1 MKECNKVFFG
11 EKGLTQTSAN
21 HLANIAKETVESNRQ
36 ALDSVGF
43 VNVNISLLSGGN
55 SRTVKTGRNEAYLD
69 NVPTLLQE
77 VANMN
82 AFCAWIREAIK
93 AREEE
98 LEIINRY
105 TWDLYATDVAGF
117 KLDTP
122 IKGHI
127 LTEEEAIA
135 SLSIAER
142 MEYYRLEAE
151 ASAIGKY
158 IHPMRPFANARRALM
173 DAYTNPTKV
182 EGSGTDTIVYSYD
195 PSVSSDKVENTFFAL
210 QQKHRDISARLN
222 KIKFKIDKMV
232 KDSEYEV
239 NQAYKQAVDRFNLDA
254 KTLFQ
259 QCETWKVEE
268 RKKLLELKIVIPN
281 ELQATYELL
290 TKISNPDK

>member
-21 HLANIAKETVESNRQ
+21 HLANIAKETIESNRQ
-36 ALDSVGF
+36 ALDSVSF
-43 VNVNISLLSGGN
+43 VDISISLLSGGN
-55 SRTVKTGRNEAYLD
+55 ARTLKTGRNEAYLD

-98 LEIINRY
+98 LNIISRY
-105 TWDLYATDVAGF
+105 TWDLYATEVAGF
-117 KLDTP
+117 KLDMP
-122 IKGHI
+122 IKRHI

-158 IHPMRPFANARRALM
+158 IHPTRPFAVARKALM

-182 EGSGTDTIVYSYD
+182 DGTGTDTIVYSYD
-195 PSVSSDKVENTFFAL
+195 PSVNSDKVEETFFAL
-210 QQKHRDISARLN
+210 QQRHRDISARLN

-239 NQAYKQAVDRFNLDA
+239 NQAYKQAVDKFNLDA
-254 KTLFQ
+254 KALAQ
-259 QCETWKVEE
+259 QCEVWKVEE
-268 RKKLLELKIVIPN
+268 HKKLLELKIVIPN
-281 ELQATYELL
+281 ELQATYDLL